1 MIDIQKNIEEIR
13 KNKGIKQ
20 VTIAEKLGIGQS
32 AYSNYI
38 SRNSDMKFGLLE
50 KIADALQVPVIN
62 IITYPEVYVLK
73 DQSTIVC
80 ADCLEKDKTIQH
92 LNQYIEILE
101 TRLNN
106 EKDSK
111 PIKNKR

>member
-20 VTIAEKLGIGQS
+20 TAIAEKLGIGQS

-38 SRNSDMKFGLLE
+38 SRNSDIKFNLLE
-50 KIADALQVPVIN
+50 KIAEALQVPVID
-62 IITYPEVYVLK
+62 IITYPDVYVPK
-73 DQSTIVC
+73 EQSANVC
-80 ADCLEKDKTIQH
+80 ADCIEKDKTIQH

-101 TRLNN
+101 ARL
-106 EKDSK
+106 KQK
-111 PIKNKR
+111 K